1 MVNPTRPVFVMINY
15 EGFYV
20 SGDKD
25 LKDGIFDDLSFPED
39 SLAQAALLGD
49 YAEQVYGTDERFYDE
64 EIGKAVKQ
72 DFVNWLTD
80 LLESDTI
87 AGSVGGAV
95 EGHAIPHFHLNDY
108 EALEVPERFAPLIKN
123 GSFIEELCAT
133 YTGSEEVGYVDR
145 KGLHYTG
152 MSLVDLI
159 NDHLYEDHLIK
170 SIEECISERHPGLW
184 SRRDRCSTLH
194 FLHFADGL
202 SALNA
207 CSLLVGNPC
216 AREKFTEEMWLSRE
230 NLGLPKWPE
239 ITGSTIGSSGVSAQ
253 NVVEYSRYPALISFG
268 LDAVFVAAEGDF
280 DDVYDVLW
288 DNRDADEIEKYLGPG
303 CHDHSFGE
311 SYKHELYE
319 RSLDYVSEARWE
331 LCQAL
336 GFSGELQRGNPN
348 GEYSTDTVDYE
359 INRTLGISKQYD
371 AALPITGLWQPSE
384 LAFDSDTE
392 VYFVDQKEFESSI
405 PLVGFV
411 SRYATDEEI
420 VKAAKEFRD
429 VHSSIPMREKFTSVT
444 SDPWSGIDAL
454 NMLAL
459 LYDSREVAALALVD
473 AAAKRGITVIGV
485 EFR

>member
-20 SGDKD
+20 SSDKD
-25 LKDGIFDDLSFPED
+25 LKDGIFDDLSFPEG
-39 SLAQAALLGD
+39 SLTQAALLGD

-72 DFVNWLTD
+72 DFINWLTD

-95 EGHAIPHFHLNDY
+95 EGHTIPHFHLNDY
-108 EALEVPERFAPLIKN
+108 ETLEVPERFAPLIKN
-123 GSFIEELCAT
+123 GSFIEELRAT

-145 KGLHYTG
+145 
-152 MSLVDLI
+152 
-159 NDHLYEDHLIK
+159 
-170 SIEECISERHPGLW
+170 
-184 SRRDRCSTLH
+184 RCSTLH

-280 DDVYDVLW
+280 DDVCDVLW

-359 INRTLGISKQYD
+359 INRALGISKQYD

-405 PLVGFV
+405 PLVGFISGYV
-411 SRYATDEEI
+411 TDEGI

-429 VHSSIPMREKFTSVT
+429 AHSSIPMREKFTSVT

-454 NMLAL
+454 NMLTL
-459 LYDSREVAALALVD
+459 LYGSREVAALALVD
-473 AAAKRGITVIGV
+473 AAAKRGITVTGV

>member
-1 MVNPTRPVFVMINY
+1 MRPVFVMINY

-25 LKDGIFDDLSFPED
+25 LKEGIFDDLSFPEY

-49 YAEQVYGTDERFYDE
+49 YAEQVYGTDERFYDA

-87 AGSVGGAV
+87 AGSVGGVV
-95 EGHAIPHFHLNDY
+95 EGHAIPHFHLSDY
-108 EALEVPERFAPLIKN
+108 ETLEVPERFAPLIKN
-123 GSFIEELCAT
+123 GSFIEELRAT

-152 MSLVDLI
+152 MSLADLI
-159 NDHLYEDHLIK
+159 NDHLYEDRLIK
-170 SIEECISERHPGLW
+170 SIEECISERQPGLW

-194 FLHFADGL
+194 FLHFTDGL

-207 CSLLVGNPC
+207 CSLLVGNPD
-216 AREKFTEEMWLSRE
+216 AREKFTEELRLSKE
-230 NLGLPKWPE
+230 NLGLPRWPE
-239 ITGSTIGSSGVSAQ
+239 ITGSTIGFTGLSVE
-253 NVVEYSRYPALISFG
+253 NVVEHCRYPALISVY
-268 LDAVFVAAEGDF
+268 LDAVFVAAEANF
-280 DDVYDVLW
+280 DDVSEVLW
-288 DNRDADEIEKYLGPG
+288 DNRDEDGIRKLLGPE
-303 CHDHSFGE
+303 CYDRDFGE
-311 SYKHELYE
+311 EYEDELYE
-319 RSLDYVSEARWE
+319 RSFDYVSEASRE
-331 LCQAL
+331 LSRAL
-336 GFSGELQRGNPN
+336 GFLGEQEQGKPS
-348 GEYSTDTVDYE
+348 GEYSADIVNYE
-359 INRTLGISKQYD
+359 INRALGISKEYD
-371 AALPITGLWQPSE
+371 TALPIMGLWQPSE

-392 VYFVDQKEFESSI
+392 VYFVDQKGFESSI

-411 SRYATDEEI
+411 SGYVTDEGI

-444 SDPWSGIDAL
+444 SDLWSGIDAL

-459 LYDSREVAALALVD
+459 LYGSREVAALALVD
-473 AAAKRGITVIGV
+473 AAAKRGITVTGV